1 MQNKPLHHRAD
12 VRWFTVNQGESDMFK
27 IGINEHDEVA
37 YVKIQIAAKAIHE
50 AALLAYYCEGRKKQ
64 TFHDE
69 MEREIEELLTLLGVD
84 DRATACAINDTV
96 ETLEYR
102 IENLRAN
109 LRVIEDLPPR
119 EIEDAWPAAT
129 HALREDDE
137 HAALAAKQI
146 R

>member
-1 MQNKPLHHRAD
+1 MAFQ
-12 VRWFTVNQGESDMFK
+12 
-27 IGINEHDEVA
+27 IGISDHDAVA
-37 YVKIQIAAKAIHE
+37 YVKIQIAGKAIHE
-50 AALLAYYCEGRKKQ
+50 AALLAYYCEGRRKTQ
-64 TFHDE
+64 FHEE
-69 MEREIEELLTLLGVD
+69 MEREIDELLTLLGID
-84 DRATACAINDTV
+84 DSVTTAAMQDRI